1 MAKVGYVH
9 DECQVDDD
17 DLINCQCCQGNC
29 SVHDEYVDDVTI
41 GKGNWN
47 GEGMVLV
54 MMMMTRMMMMTL
66 MSRQHNLTRG
76 GGVQGC
82 KGIVSSQVS
91 NKSDRKITFS
101 NELNHQLITN

>member
-29 SVHDEYVDDVTI
+29 SVHDEYVDDVAI

-66 MSRQHNLTRG
+66 MRRQYNLTWG

-82 KGIVSSQVS
+82 KGVVSSQVS
-91 NKSDRKITFS
+91 DKSEHKITFS
-101 NELNHQLITN
+101 NES